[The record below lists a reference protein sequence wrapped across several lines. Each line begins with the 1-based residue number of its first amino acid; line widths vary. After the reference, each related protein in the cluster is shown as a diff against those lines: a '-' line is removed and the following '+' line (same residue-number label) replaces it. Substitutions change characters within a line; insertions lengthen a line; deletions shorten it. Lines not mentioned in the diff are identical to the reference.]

1 MKKIILIWVNVFVLL
16 NAFAQTENKELA
28 MLVKNSFSYFPKFK
42 ELEQAVV
49 IGEAKIDLINVGR
62 SPIVNSNAGI
72 NYVAPVNEFSFGGPS
87 IKINPNLNYNTNVSG
102 SYVLYDFGA
111 VKQNVEKAKI
121 ELQSTKHNIDA
132 AKAQIA
138 YQIAT
143 IYYGIIYTKNA
154 IKIQDTV
161 LAFLYE
167 TQKDIRVKIKLGVA
181 LEFDN
186 LTIQATIDQE
196 LNKKVDVENML
207 QKQINLLQYFS
218 GINVVNDIK
227 FDFGNNTKNANEFLS
242 QAQAQNID
250 YILQKDKIKLT
261 EAEKKITALQN
272 KPAIVINGATGFRNG
287 FVPSLYQFRFNYL
300 AGVGVT
306 MPIYNGGRMKKNMQ
320 LNESVLKLQTLTL
333 NSMDSSFKK
342 DYNQINIDIAS
353 AKQRI
358 QNVEGQVVQA
368 NAAKNL
374 AQIRFKNGIGT
385 NLELLNAITNIQ
397 KAAASKLQYEYQ
409 LCLANVEMAKLGG
422 VVFW

>member
-1 MKKIILIWVNVFVLL
+1 MKKIILILVNVFVMA
-16 NAFAQTENKELA
+16 NSFAQTENKELA
-28 MLVKNSFSYFPKFK
+28 TLVKNSFSYFPKFK

-62 SPIVNSNAGI
+62 SPIVNSNAGV
-72 NYVAPVNEFSFGGPS
+72 NYLAPVNEFSFGGPA
-87 IKINPNLNYNTNVSG
+87 IKINPNLNYNIGFNG
-102 SYVLYDFGA
+102 SYILYDFGTL
-111 VKQNVEKAKI
+111 KQNVEKAKI

-143 IYYGIIYTKNA
+143 IYYGIIYTKTA

-186 LTIQATIDQE
+186 LTIQASIDQE

-218 GINVVNDIK
+218 GINVVNDTK
-227 FDFGNNTKNANEFLS
+227 FDFGNSTKNVNEFLL
-242 QAQAQNID
+242 QAQAQSID
-250 YILQKDKIKLT
+250 YILQKDKIKV
-261 EAEKKITALQN
+261 AEVDKKITALQN

-300 AGVGVT
+300 TGVGVT

-320 LNESVLKLQTLTL
+320 LNESILKLQTLTL

-358 QNVEGQVVQA
+358 QNVEGQIVQA

-397 KAAASKLQYEYQ
+397 KAAGSKLQYEYQ